1 MLARWI
7 ILLTI
12 VSAFPARGLELVAD
26 LSSHKIQIST
36 GFSGTELLLFGAA
49 DGPGDIIV
57 IVSGPDTKAVVR
69 KKERVAGLWVNADS
83 VEFLSVPSFFHVA
96 ATPNISASNMEA
108 VLRTNGVGLRYQNMR
123 AMENSDLERAAE
135 FRDALIRRKEAAG
148 LYTKE
153 AGEIEFV
160 GGVLFRTKISFPATV
175 PTGFYRVNVYQVTDE
190 WVQSVSSIPL
200 EIAKVGLEEAIFRFA
215 NERPALYGL
224 FAILVAAL
232 SGYGAGMLFGRR

>member
-1 MLARWI
+1 MLARWL

-12 VSAFPARGLELVAD
+12 VSAFPARCLELVAD

-135 FRDALIRRKEAAG
+135 FREALIRRKEAAG
-148 LYTKE
+148 L
-153 AGEIEFV
+153 
-160 GGVLFRTKISFPATV
+160 
-175 PTGFYRVNVYQVTDE
+175 
-190 WVQSVSSIPL
+190 
-200 EIAKVGLEEAIFRFA
+200 
-215 NERPALYGL
+215 
-224 FAILVAAL
+224 
-232 SGYGAGMLFGRR
+232 